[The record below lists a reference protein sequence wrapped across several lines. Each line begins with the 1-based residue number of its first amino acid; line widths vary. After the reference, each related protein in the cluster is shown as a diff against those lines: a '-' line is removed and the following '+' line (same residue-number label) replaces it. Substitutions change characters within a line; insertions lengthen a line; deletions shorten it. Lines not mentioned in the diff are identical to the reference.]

1 MALTPADIAG
11 IEAALSQAGAV
22 AKAYA
27 ALRTRF
33 PKLSLTRADE
43 SDMGM
48 ETPFRQYALF
58 DLYLVDGGNHCW
70 TVTGSPERA
79 TGLILAAKQGKV

>member
-11 IEAALSQAGAV
+11 IEAALSGAGAV
-22 AKAYA
+22 AEAYA
-27 ALRTRF
+27 VLRTHF

-48 ETPFRQYALF
+48 DTPFRQYAHF
-58 DLYLVDGGNHCW
+58 NLYLVDGSNHCW
-70 TVTGSPERA
+70 TVTGTPENA
-79 TGLILAAKQGKV
+79 TGLVLAAKRGKA

>member
-1 MALTPADIAG
+1 MALTPTDIAG
-11 IEAALSQAGAV
+11 IEAALSEAGTV
-22 AKAYA
+22 AEAYA
-27 ALRTRF
+27 ALRTHF

-58 DLYLVDGGNHCW
+58 DLYLVDGGSHCW

-79 TGLILAAKQGKV
+79 TGLILATKQGKA

>member
-1 MALTPADIAG
+1 MALTLADIAG
-11 IEAALSQAGAV
+11 IEAALSEAGVV
-22 AKAYA
+22 AEAYA

-58 DLYLVDGGNHCW
+58 ELYLVHGGNHCW

>member
-1 MALTPADIAG
+1 MALTSADIAG
-11 IEAALSQAGAV
+11 IEAALGEAGAV
-22 AKAYA
+22 AEAYA
-27 ALRTRF
+27 ALRARF

-48 ETPFRQYALF
+48 EPPLRRYALF
-58 DLYLVDGGNHCW
+58 DLYLVEGGNHCW

-79 TGLILAAKQGKV
+79 TGLILAAKQGKA

>member
-1 MALTPADIAG
+1 MALTPTDIAG
-11 IEAALSQAGAV
+11 VEAALSGAGTV
-22 AKAYA
+22 AEAYA

-33 PKLSLTRADE
+33 PKLSLTLADG

-58 DLYLVDGGNHCW
+58 DLYLVDGSNHCW

-79 TGLILAAKQGKV
+79 TGLILAAKQGKA

>member
-1 MALTPADIAG
+1 MALTSADIAG
-11 IEAALSQAGAV
+11 IEAALGEAD
-22 AKAYA
+22 AYA

-70 TVTGSPERA
+70 TVTDSPERA

>member
-1 MALTPADIAG
+1 MALTSADIAG
-11 IEAALSQAGAV
+11 IEAALGEAD
-22 AKAYA
+22 AYA

-70 TVTGSPERA
+70 TVTGSLERA